1 MVATTKPRQWL
12 SERRKGR
19 QWRAAQLQR
28 LLSPSLGDLIF
39 ADPEATVTA
48 LGLAYPLTTPTDPCP
63 KPFLSSRQSSLAIGH
78 ADSLAVIG
86 HPTTGRTTERATA
99 KVAAMVAM
107 AEIAM
112 GMVTTA

>member
-1 MVATTKPRQWL
+1 VVATMRQWL
-12 SERRKGR
+12 NERWERRR
-19 QWRAAQLQR
+19 RRAAQLQR
-28 LLSPSLGDLIF
+28 LLSPSLGALVF
-39 ADPEATVTA
+39 TDPEAMVTA
-48 LGLAYPLTTPTDPCP
+48 LGLAYPLTTPTGPCP
-63 KPFLSSRQSSLAIGH
+63 KPFLSPRRSSLSIGH

-107 AEIAM
+107 AEIAR